1 MAEMFKIL
9 LTLLDDNLVVRSE
22 AEPNQPSATRHPLL
36 TSSLQFQAS
45 MIVDLVYQKRF
56 LEKSQWN
63 RCVGLYMKPW
73 LGEDE
78 AAKFAER
85 VRSHL
90 YAVEQVGLL
99 PFLLG
104 HCR

>member
-1 MAEMFKIL
+1 MAETFKIL
-9 LTLLDDNLVVRSE
+9 LTLLDNSLVVRSA
-22 AEPNQPSATRHPLL
+22 AEPNQPVAARHALL

-45 MIVDLVYQKRF
+45 LIVDLVYQKRF

-90 YAVEQVGLL
+90 HAVEQVSPLL
-99 PFLLG
+99 SL
-104 HCR
+104 HCHCC

>member
-1 MAEMFKIL
+1 
-9 LTLLDDNLVVRSE
+9 
-22 AEPNQPSATRHPLL
+22 
-36 TSSLQFQAS
+36 

-78 AAKFAER
+78 ATKFAER
-85 VRSHL
+85 VRLHL
-90 YAVEQVGLL
+90 HAVEQVGLASFSLFLWTDL
-99 PFLLG
+99 PSRRNLG
-104 HCR
+104 R